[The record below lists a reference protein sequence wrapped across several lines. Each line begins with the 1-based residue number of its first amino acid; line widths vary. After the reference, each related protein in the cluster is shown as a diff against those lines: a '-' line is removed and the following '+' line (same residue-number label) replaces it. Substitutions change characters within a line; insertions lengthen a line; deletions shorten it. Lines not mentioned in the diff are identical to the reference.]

1 MTKDELKHKLT
12 GASYNQTESEDFIM
26 DQALKIINELEAR
39 IHTLEDEA
47 ITRTNDDDSGLSQAE
62 ISCKEF
68 FDINK
73 AHTLCETNPNWRK
86 IQEEQSYNVGRK
98 LWLEIEI
105 VDKAMSNYLLRWMYG
120 RDKNHNIYIP
130 FGAKLNTI
138 SFVIP
143 GAEQMKKQLIDF
155 INTL

>member
-1 MTKDELKHKLT
+1 MTKENLHQLLT
-12 GASYNQTESEDFIM
+12 GVVKPFFISEREDKII
-26 DQALKIINELEAR
+26 DTCLTIINELEDKVKAFELK
-39 IHTLEDEA
+39 TTEDNA
-47 ITRTNDDDSGLSQAE
+47 GLTPAE

-68 FDINK
+68 FDINL

-86 IQEEQSYNVGRK
+86 IQEEQSYDVGRK

-120 RDKNHNIYIP
+120 QDKNHKLYTP

-143 GAEQMKKQLIDF
+143 GGEQMKKQLTDF